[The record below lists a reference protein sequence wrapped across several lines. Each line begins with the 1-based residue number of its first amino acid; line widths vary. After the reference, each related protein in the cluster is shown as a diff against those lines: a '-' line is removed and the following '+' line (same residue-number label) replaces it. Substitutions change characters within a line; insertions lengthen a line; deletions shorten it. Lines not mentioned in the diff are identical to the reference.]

1 MSEHCTCPIHV
12 PGKWDHHRMNM
23 SFLDTL
29 RRTCSDQDS
38 FTNKDAYIIY
48 VSYHYHPWSWNS
60 TFTGLDD
67 PFMQMNVRNTLC
79 HAAHD
84 GLLIRLAPGRY
95 AFPL

>member
-1 MSEHCTCPIHV
+1 MSEHCTYPGHV

-48 VSYHYHPWSWNS
+48 VSYHYRTLVDLHHPMN
-60 TFTGLDD
+60 D
-67 PFMQMNVRNTLC
+67 PWMEMNVRNTLC